1 MTPRERDKALL
12 VEWLIRFG
20 TDWVNVLQRRESG
33 LQMEIGR
40 LERMHYLEYKWFDHE
55 RGFSEGAVR
64 YRITDKGLALLKE
77 DDRE

>member
-1 MTPRERDKALL
+1 MREREKALL
-12 VEWLIRFG
+12 LEWLIKVG
-20 TDWVNVLQRRESG
+20 TDWVSNNQIRESG

-55 RGFSEGAVR
+55 RGHSEGAVR

-77 DDRE
+77 SDCE